1 MKTLLIPALLAM
13 SITGLQAPAQNL
25 KYGPA
30 SAPKGAS
37 QPIDEIGLVVNDEAI
52 TRRQLTQEIEAARRN
67 LPKELKLPAGE
78 LEHQLLEHVIM
89 NHLLAQI
96 EKKVGLEI
104 SEDELN
110 TAIAQIAG
118 RNKVS
123 EQKLYAQAQRDTGL
137 SRDAFR
143 EQVRKSLAQEHMKE
157 GMVGADI
164 NITERQVDEYIAKL
178 AREQGSTIHVQ
189 DLLIPLPKGDAQS
202 RAGEVDAKIREV
214 SQALRD
220 SGGNLQQASA
230 RVAGARYNDL
240 GDVNLG
246 RIPPRFARALAKL
259 GAGEIVESPVVDD
272 DGMHFLKVASKHS
285 AEGNYTLAEADVS
298 HILLRNNDGRDDNS
312 KARIDAI
319 YRELQ
324 AGADFASLARRY
336 SEDAQSAAKGGD
348 LGWVSA
354 DQFGGELAQA
364 IETQAVGSISKP
376 IKTPYGYH
384 ILLVRERRQSDKS
397 EAVVREQIK
406 RNLYAKALDEAWQ
419 QRLQSLRREAY
430 VDIR

>member
-52 TRRQLTQEIEAARRN
+52 TRRQLTQEMEAARRN

-189 DLLIPLPKGDAQS
+189 DLLIPLPEGDAQS

-285 AEGNYTLAEADVS
+285 AEGNYTLAEAAATPKT
-298 HILLRNNDGRDDNS
+298 RRARP
-312 KARIDAI
+312 KAATS
-319 YRELQ
+319 
-324 AGADFASLARRY
+324 AGSAPTN
-336 SEDAQSAAKGGD
+336 SAANWHKPSRPRR
-348 LGWVSA
+348 WAASA
-354 DQFGGELAQA
+354 NP
-364 IETQAVGSISKP
+364 SKP
-376 IKTPYGYH
+376 PTATT
-384 ILLVRERRQSDKS
+384 SS
-397 EAVVREQIK
+397 SCA
-406 RNLYAKALDEAWQ
+406 NAAKATKAKPSCANKSNATSTPKRWTKPGNNACNPCAA
-419 QRLQSLRREAY
+419 RLTLTSANAYNSLSHLY
-430 VDIR
+430 MGGVFVTKIRKYICLTNTPLNSEPN

>member
-52 TRRQLTQEIEAARRN
+52 TRRQLTQEMEAARRN

-178 AREQGSTIHVQ
+178 AR
-189 DLLIPLPKGDAQS
+189 
-202 RAGEVDAKIREV
+202 
-214 SQALRD
+214 
-220 SGGNLQQASA
+220 
-230 RVAGARYNDL
+230 
-240 GDVNLG
+240 
-246 RIPPRFARALAKL
+246 
-259 GAGEIVESPVVDD
+259 
-272 DGMHFLKVASKHS
+272 
-285 AEGNYTLAEADVS
+285 
-298 HILLRNNDGRDDNS
+298 
-312 KARIDAI
+312 
-319 YRELQ
+319 
-324 AGADFASLARRY
+324 
-336 SEDAQSAAKGGD
+336 
-348 LGWVSA
+348 
-354 DQFGGELAQA
+354 
-364 IETQAVGSISKP
+364 
-376 IKTPYGYH
+376 
-384 ILLVRERRQSDKS
+384 
-397 EAVVREQIK
+397 
-406 RNLYAKALDEAWQ
+406 
-419 QRLQSLRREAY
+419 
-430 VDIR
+430 